1 LKPSII
7 VCIARPRRH
16 NDKIYHGGSF
26 SSIPPTLPSPSRGEG
41 EGGGDVNSIIAFVLA
56 ILIEIERGDKMKKMG
71 QSNLLQELKRK
82 RKEID
87 RIDQKLLIL
96 LNQRLRIVQEIGKI
110 KKETGKKIY
119 DPKREKE
126 ILEKLKIKNKGP
138 MKEEDLKKVFNI
150 IIKVCRKFQI

>member
-1 LKPSII
+1 
-7 VCIARPRRH
+7 
-16 NDKIYHGGSF
+16 
-26 SSIPPTLPSPSRGEG
+26 
-41 EGGGDVNSIIAFVLA
+41 
-56 ILIEIERGDKMKKMG
+56 MKKMG